1 MILCEH
7 GPGGRPAVFGRVEAV
22 ITAEGPGDL
31 AGAFAALDAA
41 RARGAW
47 IAGYVA
53 YETGYALEPRLEP
66 LTPEGRT
73 GPLLAMGI
81 FSGPQD
87 AAPLLAQAGAMAGAV
102 HLTQPEPVIARDA
115 YDAAMARVLDY
126 IAAGDVYQV
135 NLTFPMAARLERGTP
150 LGLYGALRRTGAVGH
165 GALVDL
171 GVGPVVVSRSPEL
184 FFKVEAGGRIVAR
197 PMKGTAPR
205 DPDPVRDAAIA
216 AALQASEKDR
226 AENLMIVDLLRND
239 IARLSEVGSVKVPAL
254 FAMERYSTVHQMT
267 STIEGRLTGQPGFGD
282 LMRALFPCGS
292 VTGAPKIRAMEVIRE
307 VEPAP
312 RGVYCGAVGWMAP
325 DGAADFSVAIRTLSV
340 FGDGQVVMN
349 VGGGVVTELDRAGRM
364 GGGAVESAL
373 REGGRDEALRLIET
387 LGWDGAALVRGERH
401 LARLARSAARL
412 GWECDVEAAR
422 AALLAGRKGPAR
434 LRLTLGRAGD
444 LAVTEGPLVPLANPW
459 QVGLARERLV
469 AGDPWLGIKTT
480 RRAVYDAARAAL
492 AEGLDEVVFQNERGE
507 VCDGTITTLFFDAGE
522 GMCTPPVSSGLLPG
536 VLRDEM
542 LESRGC
548 AARRRCG

>member
-1 MILCEH
+1 
-7 GPGGRPAVFGRVEAV
+7 
-22 ITAEGPGDL
+22 
-31 AGAFAALDAA
+31 
-41 RARGAW
+41 
-47 IAGYVA
+47 
-53 YETGYALEPRLEP
+53 
-66 LTPEGRT
+66 
-73 GPLLAMGI
+73 MGI

-102 HLTQPEPVIARDA
+102 HLTQPEPVIARGA

-267 STIEGRLTGQPGFGD
+267 STIEGRLKGQPGFGD

-340 FGDGQVVMN
+340 FCDGQVVMN
-349 VGGGVVTELDRAGRM
+349 VGGGVVTDSTAQGEW
-364 GGGAVESAL
+364 E
-373 REGGRDEALRLIET
+373 EAL
-387 LGWDGAALVRGERH
+387 WK
-401 LARLARSAARL
+401 ARFVKA
-412 GWECDVEAAR
+412 
-422 AALLAGRKGPAR
+422 
-434 LRLTLGRAGD
+434 
-444 LAVTEGPLVPLANPW
+444 AVTRP
-459 QVGLARERLV
+459 
-469 AGDPWLGIKTT
+469 
-480 RRAVYDAARAAL
+480 
-492 AEGLDEVVFQNERGE
+492 
-507 VCDGTITTLFFDAGE
+507 
-522 GMCTPPVSSGLLPG
+522 
-536 VLRDEM
+536 
-542 LESRGC
+542 
-548 AARRRCG
+548 